1 MVGQLGVEQME
12 ERLSYSVVPT
22 VTLAAHTL
30 YETTLGDPLDEAT
43 AGVLDPTIR
52 VDEQAPWGSSQSHG
66 SRPRRQHER
75 GVQRRTQRPTDHW
88 SRIQIDEDGQIQPAA
103 PNPQVGDIAH
113 PHLIGPLR
121 GEVALQPIRCHR
133 IPMLASNSSSP

>member
-1 MVGQLGVEQME
+1 MAPFAVVEDLDVLEEAAVRGLVVEPATMVGHLGLEQME

-22 VTLAAHTL
+22 VTLAHTL

-52 VDEQAPWGSSQSHG
+52 VDDQPLGGSQSHG

-75 GVQRRTQRPTDHW
+75 GVQRRTQRPTEHS
-88 SRIQIDEDGQIQPAA
+88 SRIQIDEDGQIASRTQPA
-103 PNPQVGDIAH
+103 G
-113 PHLIGPLR
+113 R
-121 GEVALQPIRCHR
+121 
-133 IPMLASNSSSP
+133 